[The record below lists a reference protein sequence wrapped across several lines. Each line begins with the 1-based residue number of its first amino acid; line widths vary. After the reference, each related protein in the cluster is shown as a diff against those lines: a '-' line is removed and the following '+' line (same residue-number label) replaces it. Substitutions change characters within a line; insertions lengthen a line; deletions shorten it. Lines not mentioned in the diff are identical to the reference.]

1 MATCSYAAAGGC
13 ELAGAPCKDECSCGA
28 KFHHWC
34 QNSYYAKKYGYE
46 NRLKKCLQCFP
57 TDTDTKNMSDED
69 LANWGINRSDLLPW
83 PPGDEREDSGISF
96 LSSERPS
103 VAEARAIEARTR
115 AASRERR
122 RQQVQAQEDAERDFA
137 STFPIPEL
145 DNNAAIG
152 GSNFVPAADS
162 VAATAA
168 RPRCSNCQGQGYE
181 MIWQPEARC
190 FLCENCGNDY
200 APQPTRTAD
209 TNGQTAPAAPAT
221 PAAPDATAN
230 PVGARGTRPPVSMN
244 LANIEHPRP
253 HPSFRGR
260 S

>member
-34 QNSYYAKKYGYE
+34 QNSYFAKKYGYE

-57 TDTDTKNMSDED
+57 TDTETKNMSDED

-83 PPGDEREDSGISF
+83 PPGDEREESGISF

-122 RQQVQAQEDAERDFA
+122 RQQVQAQDDAERDFA

-145 DNNAAIG
+145 DNNAAID
-152 GSNFVPAADS
+152 GSNSVPAASS

-168 RPRCSNCQGQGYE
+168 SPRCSNCQGQGNE

-200 APQPTRTAD
+200 APQPTPTAD
-209 TNGQTAPAAPAT
+209 TNEQTAPAVPL
-221 PAAPDATAN
+221 
-230 PVGARGTRPPVSMN
+230 RP
-244 LANIEHPRP
+244 IQ
-253 HPSFRGR
+253 
-260 S
+260 